1 MSRKRKN
8 KPSKPRSIATAVTAA
23 NDDEAKLVNIN
34 LRASRAEAARLK
46 AQGAEVNIDKT
57 TGKIA
62 AAWRKDVFT
71 VLRAKRG
78 KPCSGWPKGRPA
90 LSDRSHDAFRA
101 HEADLHLAAGAA
113 NPERSPDFIRATAD
127 GAPGQNV
134 TTEALDAGRRVRET
148 TKRLLPPDAGLLS
161 ALMAGDAALA
171 ANWRATVE
179 AQTGEAGEE
188 GQTARVRSLGDNL
201 HWARSDAKAEI
212 KRQDELKAANDPNAN
227 DTGPK
232 EPRPAEPR
240 QPTWFRGSE
249 FG

>member
-1 MSRKRKN
+1 MPRPKKSKA
-8 KPSKPRSIATAVTAA
+8 SKPRHMVSVDPA

-57 TGKIA
+57 TGLIA

-78 KPCSGWPKGRPA
+78 KPCPGWPKGRPA
-90 LSDRSHDAFRA
+90 LSERCHDAFRA
-101 HEADLHLAAGAA
+101 HEADLHLSAGAAGA
-113 NPERSPDFIRATAD
+113 ERRPDYIRSSTD
-127 GAPGQNV
+127 GPPGQAV
-134 TTEALDAGRRVRET
+134 SAEALDAGRRVRET

-179 AQTGEAGEE
+179 AQTGEASDE
-188 GQTARVRSLGDNL
+188 GQTARIRSLGDNL
-201 HWARSDAKAEI
+201 HWARATALAEI
-212 KRQDELKAANDPNAN
+212 KAANDKTAN

-232 EPRPAEPR
+232 EPRPGEQP
-240 QPTWFRGSE
+240 QPTWFRGE
-249 FG
+249 EYG